1 MKEEKLNTDLSVE
14 KLDLSEMEELEG
26 GVRHNGCIVSNG
38 KCNGEGTGCG
48 VCNGKCNLKENTG
61 TSGELVEQP

>member
-1 MKEEKLNTDLSVE
+1 MKEEKLNADLSVE

-48 VCNGKCNLKENTG
+48 VCHGNCNLKENTG

>member
-1 MKEEKLNTDLSVE
+1 MKEEKSNADLSVE

-38 KCNGEGTGCG
+38 KCN
-48 VCNGKCNLKENTG
+48 LKENTG